1 MHRKAG
7 TRGLIFALVCY
18 TALFL
23 LQLIAYFSTNVL
35 VLFAQA
41 FETLSDVLIS
51 SILLLVTFWSLKP
64 PDEDHAFGH
73 ERAQFIAAVISA
85 AVLIAF
91 FSSEAI
97 RRGIEELTHHP
108 AHMHNTG
115 LAIGVTIA
123 GMAIVAVPLFVLR
136 GEESRR
142 AATARAQMFSL
153 ARDEFAYGIALV
165 AIVLSAKGYGW
176 ADGVGSIIVGV
187 MIALAAVFLFLE
199 SYDFL
204 IGKSPGKDTLARL
217 TAAAMSVPEVMEV
230 HELMVEHVGPRKL
243 HVDMHI
249 TVEPGTSLE
258 EADRIAKEVELK
270 LAPLTEND
278 QAGIHVEPHPGHR
291 LDG

>member
-1 MHRKAG
+1 M
-7 TRGLIFALVCY
+7 RGLVFAIVCY
-18 TALFL
+18 TSLFL

-51 SILLLVTFWSLKP
+51 SILLLVTFWSLRP
-64 PDEDHAFGH
+64 ADEDHAFGH
-73 ERAQFIAAVISA
+73 ERSQYIAAVISA

-97 RRGIEELTHHP
+97 RRGIEELTHYPGHI
-108 AHMHNTG
+108 HNTG
-115 LAIGVTIA
+115 LAMGITIA

-142 AATARAQMFSL
+142 AATARAQLFSL
-153 ARDEFAYGIALV
+153 ARDEVAYAVALV
-165 AIVLSAKGYGW
+165 AIVLSARGYRW

-204 IGKSPGKDTLARL
+204 IGKSPDKKMLARL
-217 TAAAMSVPEVMEV
+217 TAAALSVPEVLDV
-230 HELMVEHVGPRKL
+230 HELMVEHIGPAKL

-249 TVEPGTSLE
+249 TVEPGTSIE
-258 EADRIAKEVELK
+258 DADRIARDVELK

-278 QAGIHVEPHPGHR
+278 KAGIHVEPHPGHQAP
-291 LDG
+291 G